1 MLTVGCISRSFK
13 ATHGSLSSADMKA
26 RKRVT
31 LKEIA
36 KRAGVATGTVSMVLN
51 HNPLVAATTRE
62 HVRRVIVE
70 LGYVYDRGAAQMR
83 NKRTNIVGVSICNL
97 INPYFAEIAVGIE
110 RSLEALGRALFL
122 GNCGESIERQSR
134 FLATL
139 REYNVDGVLLMPAVG
154 TPKKVVAQLR
164 EWRVPVVMVSRRVI
178 GTETDFAGNDN
189 RFGSMLAT
197 RHLIRLGHERIAF
210 VGLNRRTS
218 TGRDR
223 AAGFSTALRQAGMEV
238 APELVVECD
247 ASREEGYHAIA
258 RLLERGKPPT
268 AVVCFNDLLA
278 FGVMLGL
285 RRLRI
290 EPGRDF
296 SVIGFDDVN
305 EAALWWPPLTTVAV
319 DVDAIGRAAGRLVH
333 DRIDNPERPIE
344 HVVLEPK
351 LVVRSSCGPVPVHTK
366 RTSHPA

>member
-1 MLTVGCISRSFK
+1 MGPPFSPGIV
-13 ATHGSLSSADMKA
+13 KA

-36 KRAGVATGTVSMVLN
+36 TRAGVATGTVSMVLN
-51 HNPLVAATTRE
+51 HSPLVAGTTRE
-62 HVRRVIVE
+62 HVRRVIAE

-83 NKRTNIVGVSICNL
+83 NRRTNIVGVSICNL
-97 INPYFAEIAVGIE
+97 VNPYFAEIAAGIE
-110 RSLEALGRALFL
+110 QSLEALGRVLFL

-154 TPKKVVAQLR
+154 TPRKVVAQLR
-164 EWRVPVVMVSRRVI
+164 EWRIPVVMVSRRVS
-178 GTETDFAGNDN
+178 GAEADFAGNDN
-189 RFGSMLAT
+189 RLGAMLAT
-197 RHLIRLGHERIAF
+197 RHLLRLGHERIAF

-223 AAGFSTALRQAGMEV
+223 AAGFRAAMRQAGIDL
-238 APELVVECD
+238 APERVVACD
-247 ASREEGYHAIA
+247 ASREEGFYAIA

-285 RRLRI
+285 RHLGI

-319 DVDAIGRAAGRLVH
+319 DVDAIGRAAGTLLQ
-333 DRIDNPERPIE
+333 DRIDHPERPIE

-351 LVVRSSCGPVPVHTK
+351 LVVRSSCGAVPG
-366 RTSHPA
+366 RTNRRARRA